1 MRFKDRREAGR
12 LLAEALRPLGLED
25 PVVLGIPR
33 GGVVVADEVARAL
46 GGTLDLVLVRK
57 LGAPGNPEFALGAL
71 GEDGQVVLMSY
82 WNRYADETYLQGEIT
97 RQKSVLKA
105 RVARYRPKRP
115 KVPLQGR
122 DVVVVDDGVATGATM
137 EAALRVVRAE
147 GPKRLVA
154 AAPVMSKEA
163 FQRLLALA
171 DQVVA
176 LSTPEDF
183 GAVGAYYL
191 DFREVLDED
200 VEALLVEW
208 AS

>member
-33 GGVVVADEVARAL
+33 GGVMVADEVARAL
-46 GGTLDLVLVRK
+46 GGTLDIVLVRK

-71 GEDGQVVLMSY
+71 GEDGQAVLMPH
-82 WNRYADETYLQGEIT
+82 WNLYADETYLQGEIT
-97 RQKSVLKA
+97 RQKGVLRA
-105 RVARYRPKRP
+105 RSARYRSKRP
-115 KVPLQGR
+115 KLPLKGR
-122 DVVVVDDGVATGATM
+122 DVAVVDDGVATGATL
-137 EAALRVVRAE
+137 EAALRVVRGE
-147 GPKRLVA
+147 GPRRLVA

-163 FQRLLALA
+163 FQRLSSLA
-171 DQVVA
+171 DEVVA

-191 DFREVLDED
+191 DFREVSDED

-208 AS
+208 AP